1 MFLPWARH
9 SCTTRECRRRRH
21 GTRLSLTRPR
31 RPSWQSSVRAPR
43 RRRQRSSGCG
53 APGATI
59 RAAARAC
66 PCAPRTAAGRPG
78 TWPTWAFT
86 SLKWATSS
94 GEPTTP
100 SWRWCSTWSRE
111 ERRRPPRA
119 TASTP
124 PGCRPGLRRPVGAA
138 AAAAAATPWRRSG
151 GPRGEAHLRRRR
163 ASRRHRRA
171 AEVTFAVAAAVAMSA
186 GVAAVMAKGL
196 GHQQG
201 WCQALATTQLLPS
214 IGCLMPMAG
223 ARGMMAFPRRRWAAI
238 TTVARTRARSTTPS
252 PRLARPRVLN
262 TMPSLHLVVQR

>member
-1 MFLPWARH
+1 MFLPWAPH

-21 GTRLSLTRPR
+21 GTRPSPTRPR
-31 RPSWQSSVRAPR
+31 RPSWQSSARAPR

-111 ERRRPPRA
+111 ERRRPLRA

-124 PGCRPGLRRPVGAA
+124 PGCRPGLRRPVGA

-163 ASRRHRRA
+163 ASRRHRMV
-171 AEVTFAVAAAVAMSA
+171 AEVTVAAAAAVAMSA
-186 GVAAVMAKGL
+186 GVAAVTAMGL
-196 GHQQG
+196 GHQRG
-201 WCQALATTQLLPS
+201 WCQ
-214 IGCLMPMAG
+214 AG